1 MMDAPLGYIYKQSI
15 RRNTHSL
22 NPYYDGCASR
32 LCLATVYN
40 SCYFSL
46 NPYYDGCASR
56 LMLDITYLDYKHHV
70 LILIMMDAPLGSV
83 QKIPFLANPSG
94 LNPYYDGCASRL
106 FC

>member
-1 MMDAPLGYIYKQSI
+1 MMDAPLGSIYKQSI

-56 LMLDITYLDYKHHV
+56 LIALIAITVGTL
-70 LILIMMDAPLGSV
+70 
-83 QKIPFLANPSG
+83 G

-106 FC
+106 HNSYEYFNRTLQES